1 MNYIQQLGQNA
12 ARAKKQIAGCP
23 TGEKNRI
30 LTEIAAI
37 LRANASEILKANEQD
52 IAQAKDNGI
61 SDTMIDRLR
70 LTMERIDGIA
80 DACLKLTDLE
90 DPVGEV
96 IEGSTRP
103 NGMKITKIR
112 VPMGVIGIIF
122 ESRPNVTVDAAA
134 LCIKSGN
141 AAILRG
147 GKEAFHS
154 NCKLMELMREAVA
167 KCGYDKDMIQL
178 VEDTSREVST
188 QMMRANDS
196 IDVLIPRGGAG
207 LIQAVVQNATV
218 PVIETG
224 TGNCHIYVDET
235 ADLAMA
241 VQITDNGKTQ
251 RPSVCN
257 ALETCLVHEAV
268 AEQFLPMLQQK
279 LEEHQVEIRG
289 CERTRQILGDSVIP
303 ATEEDYATEFL
314 DYIISIRVV
323 SSVDEAIQ
331 HISKYSTGHSECI
344 ITESYRNAGK
354 IPKGSGFC
362 MCICQLLDKIYRWW
376 RIWFGCRNWNLDAE
390 TACER
395 TNGTAGNDNNEVSD
409 LWRWTDSIMETSY
422 KKERQRW
429 DYRQQCMVIV
439 CRSYCLARQMQAN
452 QV

>member
-52 IAQAKDNGI
+52 IAQAKSNGI

-147 GKEAFHS
+147 GKEACHS
-154 NCKLMELMREAVA
+154 NCKL
-167 KCGYDKDMIQL
+167 
-178 VEDTSREVST
+178 TSREVST

-268 AEQFLPMLQQK
+268 AEQFLPMLQQRRLCNGIFGLYYLHPRCK
-279 LEEHQVEIRG
+279 
-289 CERTRQILGDSVIP
+289 
-303 ATEEDYATEFL
+303 
-314 DYIISIRVV
+314 
-323 SSVDEAIQ
+323 
-331 HISKYSTGHSECI
+331 
-344 ITESYRNAGK
+344 
-354 IPKGSGFC
+354 FC
-362 MCICQLLDKIYRWW
+362 
-376 RIWFGCRNWNLDAE
+376 G
-390 TACER
+390 
-395 TNGTAGNDNNEVSD
+395 
-409 LWRWTDSIMETSY
+409 
-422 KKERQRW
+422 
-429 DYRQQCMVIV
+429 
-439 CRSYCLARQMQAN
+439 
-452 QV
+452 

>member
-1 MNYIQQLGQNA
+1 
-12 ARAKKQIAGCP
+12 
-23 TGEKNRI
+23 
-30 LTEIAAI
+30 
-37 LRANASEILKANEQD
+37 
-52 IAQAKDNGI
+52 
-61 SDTMIDRLR
+61 
-70 LTMERIDGIA
+70 
-80 DACLKLTDLE
+80 
-90 DPVGEV
+90 
-96 IEGSTRP
+96 
-103 NGMKITKIR
+103 
-112 VPMGVIGIIF
+112 MGVIGIIF

-344 ITESYRNAGK
+344 ITESYRNAEK
-354 IPKGSGFC
+354 FQKEVDSALYMSIARQDLPMVENLVWVQKLESRRRN
-362 MCICQLLDKIYRWW
+362 CI
-376 RIWFGCRNWNLDAE
+376 
-390 TACER
+390 ER

-439 CRSYCLARQMQAN
+439 CRSYCLARRMQEN

>member
-207 LIQAVVQNATV
+207 LIQAVVQNATF

-344 ITESYRNAGK
+344 ITESYRNAEKFQKEVDSACVYVNCSTRFTDGGEFGLGAEIGISTQK
-354 IPKGSGFC
+354 LHARGPMGLREMTTMKYL
-362 MCICQLLDKIYRWW
+362 ICGDGQIR
-376 RIWFGCRNWNLDAE
+376 
-390 TACER
+390 
-395 TNGTAGNDNNEVSD
+395 
-409 LWRWTDSIMETSY
+409 
-422 KKERQRW
+422 
-429 DYRQQCMVIV
+429 
-439 CRSYCLARQMQAN
+439 
-452 QV
+452 

>member
-1 MNYIQQLGQNA
+1 M
-12 ARAKKQIAGCP
+12 
-23 TGEKNRI
+23 
-30 LTEIAAI
+30 
-37 LRANASEILKANEQD
+37 
-52 IAQAKDNGI
+52 
-61 SDTMIDRLR
+61 
-70 LTMERIDGIA
+70 
-80 DACLKLTDLE
+80 
-90 DPVGEV
+90 
-96 IEGSTRP
+96 
-103 NGMKITKIR
+103 
-112 VPMGVIGIIF
+112 
-122 ESRPNVTVDAAA
+122 
-134 LCIKSGN
+134 
-141 AAILRG
+141 
-147 GKEAFHS
+147 
-154 NCKLMELMREAVA
+154 
-167 KCGYDKDMIQL
+167 
-178 VEDTSREVST
+178 
-188 QMMRANDS
+188 
-196 IDVLIPRGGAG
+196 
-207 LIQAVVQNATV
+207 
-218 PVIETG
+218 IETG

-344 ITESYRNAGK
+344 ITESYRNAEKFQKEVDSACVYVNCSTRFTDG
-354 IPKGSGFC
+354 GE
-362 MCICQLLDKIYRWW
+362 
-376 RIWFGCRNWNLDAE
+376 FGLGAE
-390 TACER
+390 IGISTQKLHAR
-395 TNGTAGNDNNEVSD
+395 GPMGLRNDNNEVSD

-439 CRSYCLARQMQAN
+439 CRSYCLARRMQEN